1 MEAINANQPE
11 VERQVAPKKRT
22 AESIPEEQD
31 RPLLFRTIDAF
42 KTVNPR
48 LKEAK
53 ISPQKNVIKGAAWLM
68 KRTAEDI
75 KLSYQDVFGEKKRE
89 PKPYEATVSPELEKR
104 TAAQPKFYEKIGESV
119 IDAFKRGGK
128 QNTEAVKGAFD
139 YEKQVFE
146 QYGEIGSSLII
157 AAEDFKESS
166 LQLRNDYVDYAFKL
180 GEPFKFGNAQ
190 EQDEKPITHPF
201 RLDNQYGNNPAMP
214 MSNSNTRRQNVNVTT
229 RSDIRVMPSTGSNLS
244 TSMGG
249 L

>member
-11 VERQVAPKKRT
+11 VEKQVAPKKTAEALPENNGVSFTKSTAEALPEKQVAPKKRT

-89 PKPYEATVSPELEKR
+89 LKPYEATVSPELEKR

-119 IDAFKRGGK
+119 IDA
-128 QNTEAVKGAFD
+128 
-139 YEKQVFE
+139 
-146 QYGEIGSSLII
+146 
-157 AAEDFKESS
+157 
-166 LQLRNDYVDYAFKL
+166 
-180 GEPFKFGNAQ
+180 FKFGNAQ